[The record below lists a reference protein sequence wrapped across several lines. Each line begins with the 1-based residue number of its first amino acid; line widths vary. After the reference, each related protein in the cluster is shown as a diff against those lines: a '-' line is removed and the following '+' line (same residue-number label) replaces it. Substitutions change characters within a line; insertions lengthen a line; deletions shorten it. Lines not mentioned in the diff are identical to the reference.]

1 MAAVAVVPSPAVTS
15 APLYLIEDQ
24 LAALVETAELV
35 LSAAAKRGTSLA
47 GEREPAARLRYG
59 LFGRA
64 SGPSKVCVRF
74 LGGVQFG
81 SQFLRPR
88 RRLWEPNDGS
98 RSMWGSAL
106 YQGSLPRAS

>member
-24 LAALVETAELV
+24 LAALVET
-35 LSAAAKRGTSLA
+35 
-47 GEREPAARLRYG
+47 
-59 LFGRA
+59 A